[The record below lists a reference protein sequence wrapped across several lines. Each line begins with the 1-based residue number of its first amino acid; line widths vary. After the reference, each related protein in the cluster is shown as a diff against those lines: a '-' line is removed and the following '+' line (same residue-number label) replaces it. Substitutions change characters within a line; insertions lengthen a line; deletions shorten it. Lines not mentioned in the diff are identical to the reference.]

1 MQALLQKILTL
12 YIFSLLG
19 FLIFLS
25 GCAHRPA
32 PAPKPLPKPL
42 PKPFPIITLAAVGD
56 VNLVTQPQKDNKPG
70 KEKSPFEDVK
80 PALTKADI
88 AFCNLE
94 CALSDGGKPADK
106 DYVFRASPNAAKNLK
121 DAGFDVVSLANNHSL
136 DYGRKALTDTMQAL
150 SLQEIAFVGAGQN
163 LQAARQ
169 KKVFTFGRGR
179 HTTRIAF
186 LAYSNMLPLDF
197 YAAKKRSGTAP
208 ALENFIKNDVAAASK
223 QAHFTVVS
231 FHWGKERADIPTSG
245 QQILARFAID
255 SGADLVLGGHPH
267 VLQGIENYHGGIIA
281 YSLGNFAFSS
291 RGLAQESVILLAR
304 MQQPKK
310 LNIEILPIIISNS
323 KPQLVYGAK
332 AGALLKRFAA
342 LSAQLGAKLEIK
354 DSSACLKASDRQADL
369 P

>member
-1 MQALLQKILTL
+1 MQAYLQKNLTL
-12 YIFSLLG
+12 YIFSLLAFPLLLG
-19 FLIFLS
+19 
-25 GCAHRPA
+25 GCARQ
-32 PAPKPLPKPL
+32 PAPKPKPL

-56 VNLVTQPQKDNKPG
+56 VSLVTKPTADNKPN
-70 KEKSPFEDVK
+70 KIKSPFTDVK
-80 PALTKADI
+80 PALAKADI

-94 CALSDGGKPADK
+94 CALSDGGVPADK
-106 DYVFRASPNAAKNLK
+106 DYVFRASPNAAKSLK

-163 LQAARQ
+163 LPAARQ
-169 KKVFTFGRGR
+169 KKVFTFGRGKS
-179 HTTRIAF
+179 TTRVAF

-208 ALENFIKNDVAAASK
+208 ALESAIKKDVAAARK

-231 FHWGKERADIPTSG
+231 FHWGKERSAIPTSG
-245 QQILARFAID
+245 QQILARLAID
-255 SGADLVLGGHPH
+255 SGADLVLGCHPH

-291 RGLAQESVILLAR
+291 RGQAQESVILLAR
-304 MQQPKK
+304 MQQPKR

-323 KPQLVYGAK
+323 KPQLVHGAK
-332 AGALLKRFAA
+332 ARALLKRFAA
-342 LSAQLGAKLEIK
+342 LSAQLGAILEIK
-354 DSSACLKASDRQADL
+354 GSSACLKASDIQPDL